1 MARFGRRNNRE
12 EVDTELNMVPIMNM
26 FMVLIPFLL
35 MSAAF
40 YHIKAVN
47 TSIPV
52 HGNKP
57 ADSEN
62 APAKE
67 EIKVTVVLALKADRI
82 VVSALS
88 DKLGSED
95 LARLETTLRRL
106 PGTDISV
113 AALAEFLKGIK
124 DRYPASD
131 TLLLIPD
138 GNISYNEIIQAMD
151 CARNSESNALFPNVV
166 LSGSL
171 G

>member
-1 MARFGRRNNRE
+1 MALGRIREKE
-12 EVDTELNMVPIMNM
+12 EVDTDLNMVPIMNM

-52 HGNKP
+52 HGNKT
-57 ADSEN
+57 SETR
-62 APAKE
+62 PVDVKE
-67 EIKVTVVLALKADRI
+67 EIKITVVLALKAEEI
-82 VVSALS
+82 NISALS
-88 DKLGSED
+88 DKLD
-95 LARLETTLRRL
+95 AKALAELETTIQR
-106 PGTDISV
+106 PAGGDISV
-113 AALAEFLKGIK
+113 AAVADFLTKIK
-124 DRYPASD
+124 ARYPASD

-138 GNISYNEIIQAMD
+138 ENVTYEEIIQAMD
-151 CARNSESNALFPNVV
+151 CARNHEAEALFPNVV